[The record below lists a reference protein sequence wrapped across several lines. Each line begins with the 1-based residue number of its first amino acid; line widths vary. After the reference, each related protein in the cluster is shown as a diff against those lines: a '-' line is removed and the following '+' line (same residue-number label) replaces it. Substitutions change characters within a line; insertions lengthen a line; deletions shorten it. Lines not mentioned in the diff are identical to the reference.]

1 MPLDGFD
8 TNLQKACDVTVG
20 VLRGGQFGAP
30 AFACGGRASVG
41 VSGVCDGDARE
52 APRGGQPL
60 PDSFGGGEACVGRW
74 LGRRGRR
81 ARA

>member
-20 VLRGGQFGAP
+20 VLRGGQFGDP
-30 AFACGGRASVG
+30 AFACGGSVSVG

-52 APRGGQPL
+52 VPAGANRCRIAL
-60 PDSFGGGEACVGRW
+60 AAE
-74 LGRRGRR
+74 RR
-81 ARA
+81 ASEDG